1 MRTSIASHKKGI
13 GRVVESINTITT
25 TKHVAM
31 SGLWQVGNCYTVILT
46 IRRKAHVQDMRP
58 KIL

>member
-1 MRTSIASHKKGI
+1 MRTSIVSHKKGI

-46 IRRKAHVQDMRP
+46 I
-58 KIL
+58 L